1 MKLEVA
7 GSSHNQGLVEFYK
20 TFPTPG
26 LVQLKVDRGQNFYK
40 PYELQSDRHIT
51 YVMQDEESGKIEG
64 SASFVI
70 NNVLLEGQISP
81 VAFGRDLRISSN
93 RKAILSWAHHFLP
106 AMAEIEKKFEIAHF
120 FSILNMAEA
129 KALNAFVRPHQVRR
143 PLPRYFLFRRFNL
156 VSLHG
161 QFPWAN
167 PPLASVHIRRGSF
180 RQQDA
185 LVGYLLRKSKER
197 DLSTIWDRQS
207 FEDKLKRWEGL
218 NLENFLIAYD
228 SSENIVGC
236 VAPWSSRQVQE
247 FVPLQYSLVAHNF
260 RQFLKFGKL
269 LGWTRTLTKPI
280 TRLQMEAPM
289 HFRYLSFLNADNEDI
304 FDNLAHAAYNEAED
318 NEFLVYTQ
326 MRSDLHLRK
335 PPGWVGARIPYG
347 LYCMVPPDR
356 QAPSFLHPNNE
367 NHVEIE
373 PFFVG

>member
-1 MKLEVA
+1 MKLEIA
-7 GSSHNQGLVEFYK
+7 GPAHSQALVDFYKGFPSQGLVR
-20 TFPTPG
+20 
-26 LVQLKVDRGQNFYK
+26 LKADRGQNFFK
-40 PYELQSDRHIT
+40 PYDLQSDRHIT
-51 YVMQDEESGKIEG
+51 YLMQDEENGKIEG

-70 NNVLLEGQISP
+70 NNVLLEGQVVP

-93 RKAILSWAHHFLP
+93 RKAILSWSHHFLP
-106 AMAEIEKKFEIAHF
+106 VMSEIEKKFQSSHF

-129 KALNAFVRPHQVRR
+129 KALNAFVKPHQIRR

-167 PPLASVHIRRGSF
+167 PSLPSVRVRRGSF
-180 RQQDA
+180 RHQEAIVDYI
-185 LVGYLLRKSKER
+185 LKKSRLR
-197 DLSTIWDRQS
+197 DLSTVWDRQS
-207 FEDKLKRWEGL
+207 FEEKLRRWEGL
-218 NLENFLIAYD
+218 QIEDFLVAYD
-228 SSENIVGC
+228 SRENIVGC
-236 VAPWSSRQVQE
+236 VAPWSSRKVQE
-247 FVPLQYSLVAHNF
+247 FIPLQYSLVAHNF

-289 HFRYLSFLNADNEDI
+289 NFRYLCFLNADNEDI
-304 FDNLAHAAYNEAED
+304 FDNLLYSAYNESED

-335 PPGWVGARIPYG
+335 PPGWVGARVPYG
-347 LYCMVPPDR
+347 LYCMLPPD
-356 QAPSFLHPNNE
+356 QIVPSFLHPNNE
-367 NHVEIE
+367 SHVEIE

>member
-1 MKLEVA
+1 MKLEIA
-7 GSSHNQGLVEFYK
+7 GPAQNQALVEFFK
-20 TFPTPG
+20 GFQTQG
-26 LVQLKVDRGQNFYK
+26 LVQLKVDRGQNFFK

-51 YVMQDEESGKIEG
+51 YLMQDDESGKIEG
-64 SASFVI
+64 SASFVV
-70 NNVLLEGQISP
+70 NNVLLEGQVVS

-93 RKAILSWAHHFLP
+93 RKAILAWAQHFLP
-106 AMAEIEKKFEIAHF
+106 AMAEIEKKFNTSHF

-129 KALNAFVRPHQVRR
+129 KALNAFVRPHQIRR
-143 PLPRYFLFRRFNL
+143 PLPRYFLFRRFNI

-167 PPLASVHIRRGSF
+167 KPLASIRIRRGSF
-180 RQQDA
+180 RHKDA
-185 LVGYLLRKSKER
+185 LLDYILRKSKDR
-197 DLSTIWDRQS
+197 DLSTVWDRQS
-207 FEDKLKRWEGL
+207 FGEKLARWDGL
-218 NLENFLIAYD
+218 QIENFLIAYD
-228 SSENIVGC
+228 SAENIVGC
-236 VAPWSSRQVQE
+236 VAPWSSRKVQE
-247 FVPLQYSLVAHNF
+247 FIPLQYSLVAHNF

-289 HFRYLSFLNADNEDI
+289 NFRYLSFLNADNEDI
-304 FDNLAHAAYNEAED
+304 FDNLVHAAYNEAEE

-335 PPGWVGARIPYG
+335 PPGWVGAQIPYG
-347 LYCMVPPDR
+347 LYCMVPPD
-356 QAPSFLHPNNE
+356 QEAPSFLHPNNE